1 MSRPR
6 ERGHRF
12 VSRAGE
18 KLDAAMDAFC
28 LDVRGAIC
36 ADFGCNVGGFTDC
49 LLGRGAQRVYAVDT
63 GYGALA
69 WTLRNSPRVSVM
81 ERTNALHCPPAAPV
95 TLVTI
100 DVAWTP
106 QELIVPAAMR
116 WLRPAPEGRA
126 SVVSLLKPHYELA
139 KMTRR
144 KPAAGLTPQLAD
156 QVCLAVCRRLED
168 RACTVAAAMRSP
180 IRGKGGNV
188 EFLLLFKN
196 AAAESPK
203 MTS

>member
-1 MSRPR
+1 MSRRR
-6 ERGHRF
+6 ERDRRF

-28 LDVRGAIC
+28 LDVRGAVC

-49 LLGRGAQRVYAVDT
+49 LLSRGAERVYAVDT

-81 ERTNALHCPPAAPV
+81 ERTNALHCPPAAAAA
-95 TLVTI
+95 LVTI

-116 WLRPAPEGRA
+116 WLRPSQEAQTW
-126 SVVSLLKPHYELA
+126 VVSLLKPHYELA

-144 KPAAGLTPQLAD
+144 PPAAELSPQQAD
-156 QVCLAVCRRLED
+156 HVCLDVCRRLENL
-168 RACTVAAAMRSP
+168 ACTVAAAMRSP
-180 IRGKGGNV
+180 MRGKGGNI
-188 EFLLLFKN
+188 EFFLLLRN
-196 AAAESPK
+196 ATVESPE
-203 MTS
+203 MTC

>member
-1 MSRPR
+1 MSRRR
-6 ERGHRF
+6 ERGRRF

-36 ADFGCNVGGFTDC
+36 ADFGSNVGGFTDC
-49 LLGRGAQRVYAVDT
+49 LLGRGAERVYAIDT
-63 GYGALA
+63 GYGELA

-81 ERTNALHCPPAAPV
+81 ERTNALHCPPAAQV

-116 WLRPAPEGRA
+116 WLRPSPQGRA

-144 KPAAGLTPQLAD
+144 RPEAELTPHQAD

-180 IRGKGGNV
+180 IRGKGGNI
-188 EFLLLFKN
+188 EFLLLLKTP
-196 AAAESPK
+196 AANRRK
-203 MTS
+203 